1 MTKIH
6 IGYQSN
12 RLAIEL
18 SGIQANDWGIGQEM
32 YEIDCVR
39 FPKPS
44 RAANK
49 GPFTFRV
56 GGGGGV
62 GGGVGGDLGNFF
74 TRDLLFLFCFND

>member
-6 IGYQSN
+6 KLIGYQSN

-56 GGGGGV
+56 GGGGG
-62 GGGVGGDLGNFF
+62 GGGDLGNFF
-74 TRDLLFLFCFND
+74 TRDLLFVSF